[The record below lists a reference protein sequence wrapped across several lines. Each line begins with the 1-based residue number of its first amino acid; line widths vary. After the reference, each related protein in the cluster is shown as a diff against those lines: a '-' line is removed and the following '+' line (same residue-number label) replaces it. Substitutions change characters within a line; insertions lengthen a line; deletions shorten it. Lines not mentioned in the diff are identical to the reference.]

1 MTRKKKPAADPAEVK
16 ALRDAGLSAVR
27 AWRLALLRA
36 VARAGGMVAS
46 RVPFAAYVA
55 ARPHTDD
62 PRGDFATD
70 FRLDRGKPDV
80 RTLADLR
87 AYLRRRRACAEAI
100 TAGASVWREF
110 ESVIRDALEHE
121 TAREMASRAVTED

>member
-1 MTRKKKPAADPAEVK
+1 MTRKKKPAADPAEAR

-27 AWRLALLRA
+27 ARRLALLRA
-36 VARAGGMVAS
+36 VARAGGVETS
-46 RVPFAAYVA
+46 RVPFSAYVA

-62 PRGDFATD
+62 PRGDFTTD

-110 ESVIRDALEHE
+110 ESVIRDALECE